1 MVNTTVGTP
10 GATKMLEKE
19 LERKCAK
26 VAKSAGAIFWKFQS
40 PGTNGVP
47 DRIMIL
53 PNGKVIFIEFKVG
66 KNKLSKLQAAIIE
79 KIRKNH
85 GSVWLIRDADVFK
98 DFLHEAL

>member
-19 LERKCAK
+19 LERKCGK
-26 VAKSAGAIFWKFQS
+26 IAKSVGVIWWKFTS

-47 DRIMIL
+47 DRVMIL
-53 PNGKVIFIEFKVG
+53 PNGKVIFVELKVG
-66 KNKLSKLQAAIIE
+66 SAKLTKLQSAIHD